1 MRAAIYAR
9 FSSEL
14 QRATSIED
22 QINVARVFATGR
34 DWTVAH
40 DHVYTDAALSGSSL
54 ERPGIQALL
63 AAAAR
68 RPLPFDVLLV
78 DDSSRVSRDLADA
91 VRVMQQ
97 LRFLGVRVIYISQG
111 IDSESEQAETL
122 VAVHGMVDGL
132 FLREMAA
139 KIKRGLAGQ
148 LDRGFATGGRTY
160 GYRTVPVVDPSGK
173 TDPNG
178 YPVLVGKR
186 VEIAP
191 DEARTVVQIFE
202 WYASGLGAG
211 RIVERLNR
219 EGHRGI
225 RGTRWKE
232 GAVKRALANEKYT
245 GQLIWGQKTFDRR
258 PGTRQLVPRSLPR
271 SQWRT
276 QERPDLR
283 IVSAAL
289 WQRVQDRRRLVR
301 GVLAADTGRT
311 LMRGRSAALHSRH
324 LFSGFLSCSECRG
337 AIVVVT
343 GGHGSPR
350 YGCLRSWR
358 NGVSACSN
366 RLTIRAKI
374 ADAYLLDGLKSE
386 LTSAPTVNYVVN
398 ALTQALNQ
406 RIDDRPRLLAEAQS
420 EREQAR
426 QRLQRL
432 VDAIEQGVPPGTL
445 ANAINERQAD
455 VARLDATVAG
465 LDNDP
470 LRQRLAVMPAWVGQ
484 QLEDLSGL
492 LGESPE
498 RAKTE
503 FRRLA
508 LAVTMAVVEAMPRP
522 FYRATVAA
530 ALPSLAGIR
539 DLSATTVD
547 RLDLRSAG
555 SRPWGFDVDL
565 PANQPGPGSK
575 RRVG

>member
-1 MRAAIYAR
+1 MSAMRAAIYAR
-9 FSSEL
+9 YSTEL

-22 QINVARVFATGR
+22 QIAVARTFAASR
-34 DWTVAH
+34 DWLIAD

-54 ERPGIQALL
+54 ERPGMQALL
-63 AAAAR
+63 SAAQR
-68 RPLPFDVLLV
+68 RPVPFDVLLV

-97 LRFLGVRVIYISQG
+97 LRFLGVRVVYISQG
-111 IDSESEQAETL
+111 IDSVNEQAETL

-148 LDRGFATGGRTY
+148 LDRGFATGSRTY
-160 GYRTVPVVDPSGK
+160 GYRTVAVEDPSGK
-173 TDPNG
+173 TDTNG
-178 YPVLVGKR
+178 YPLLIGKR
-186 VEIAP
+186 VEVEP
-191 DEARTVVQIFE
+191 NEARTVVQIFE
-202 WYASGLGAG
+202 WYASGLGTA

-225 RGTRWKE
+225 RGARWKE

-258 PGTRQLVPRSLPR
+258 PGTRQLVPRALPR
-271 SQWRT
+271 SQWRI

-283 IVSAAL
+283 IVSAEL
-289 WQRVQDRRRLVR
+289 WQRVQERRRIVR
-301 GVLAADTGRT
+301 GVLPAGAGRT

-358 NGVSACSN
+358 NGVSACTN
-366 RLTIRAKI
+366 RLTIRAKV
-374 ADAYLLDGLKSE
+374 ADAYLLNGLKSE
-386 LTSAPTVNYVVN
+386 LTSASTVRYITD
-398 ALTQALNQ
+398 ALAQALNQ
-406 RIDDRPRLLAEAQS
+406 RIDARPRMLAEARAA
-420 EREQAR
+420 REQAG

-432 VDAIEQGVPPGTL
+432 VDAIEQGVPAATL
-445 ANAINERQAD
+445 TNAINERQAE
-455 VARLDATVAG
+455 VARLDAAVVELET
-465 LDNDP
+465 DP

-508 LAVTMAVVEAMPRP
+508 LSVTMAVVQREAARP

-547 RLDLRSAG
+547 RLDLQST
-555 SRPWGFDVDL
+555 P
-565 PANQPGPGSK
+565 
-575 RRVG
+575 